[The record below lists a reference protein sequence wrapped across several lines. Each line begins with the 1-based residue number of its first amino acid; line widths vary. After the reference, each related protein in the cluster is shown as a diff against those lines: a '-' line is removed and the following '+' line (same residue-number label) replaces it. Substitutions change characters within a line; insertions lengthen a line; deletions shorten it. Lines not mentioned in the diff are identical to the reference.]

1 MNIESTYE
9 TSQEL
14 PMRNGKFAN
23 SEVVNKNTLRDFL
36 SISWAYLT
44 SEREETTPK
53 KPMPVQEIS
62 AEQLDEENEDVVYR
76 LGHSTV
82 LVRLDGQWILT
93 DPVFSDRASPVQ
105 WMGPKRF
112 HQPPIALQ
120 DLPAIDVVL
129 ISHDH
134 YDHLD
139 KAAVKVLADKVGCF
153 LVPLELGKLLI
164 KWGLPAEKIHEFSWW
179 QSAKLG
185 SIEFA
190 FTPTQHFSGRG
201 LNDRNSTLWGSWV
214 MKGAQKSLF
223 FSGDSG
229 YFSGFKQIGE
239 RFGPFDLTLVETGAY
254 SSLWSEVHMFPNQ
267 SLQAHIDLR
276 GKVMLP
282 IHNSTFDLSLHRW
295 YEPLEQVAALAHNL
309 NVQVTTPMIGERM
322 VLSQPKPLEKW
333 WRSSVTTPVAD
344 VSPQQAYDAT

>member
-1 MNIESTYE
+1 MNIEPAYKTP
-9 TSQEL
+9 QDL

-44 SEREETTPK
+44 SEREETSPK
-53 KPMPVQEIS
+53 KPLPVQEVT
-62 AEQLDEENEDVVYR
+62 AEQLTQESEDVVYR

-82 LVRLDGQWILT
+82 LLRLDDKWILT

-112 HQPPIALQ
+112 HQPPIALN
-120 DLPAIDVVL
+120 DLPDIDVVL

-139 KAAVKVLADKVGCF
+139 KVTVKTLADKVGCF
-153 LVPLELGKLLI
+153 LVPLELGKLLV

-179 QSAKLG
+179 QRAKIAG
-185 SIEFA
+185 IEFA

-214 MKGAQKSLF
+214 MRGSQQSVF

-239 RFGPFDLTLVETGAY
+239 RFGPFDLTLIETGAY
-254 SSLWSEVHMFPNQ
+254 SSLWSEVHMFPRE
-267 SLQAHIDLR
+267 SLQAHLDLR

-295 YEPLEQVAALAHNL
+295 YEPLEQVAAHAQTM
-309 NVQVTTPMIGERM
+309 NVQVTAPMIGERM
-322 VLSQPKPLEKW
+322 SLAEPKPLDKW
-333 WRSSVTTPVAD
+333 WLNSVTTSVTD
-344 VSPQQAYDAT
+344 VTPQQAYDTP